1 MSRIRATF
9 LTTLLVCVAASMAAI
24 PRFAPREFVESGG
37 QPIDVGAYG
46 SPLMFDWDRDGRKDV
61 LMGTFV
67 PGNVKFYRNVGT
79 DSVPVFDGFEF
90 LEASGETIELPSG

>member
-1 MSRIRATF
+1 MNRTRAIL
-9 LTTLLVCVAASMAAI
+9 LTTLLVCVAASTAAI
-24 PRFAPREFVESGG
+24 PRFAARELVESGG

-67 PGNVKFYRNVGT
+67 PGNIKFYRNVGT
-79 DSVPVFDGFEF
+79 DSAPVFDGFEF
-90 LEASGETIELPSG
+90 LEADGRTIELPSG